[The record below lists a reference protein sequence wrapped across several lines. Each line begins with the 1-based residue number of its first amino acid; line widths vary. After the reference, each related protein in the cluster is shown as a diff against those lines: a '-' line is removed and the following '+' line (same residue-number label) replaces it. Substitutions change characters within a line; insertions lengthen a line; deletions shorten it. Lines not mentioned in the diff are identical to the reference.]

1 MSEQSQG
8 ADFTEVVERSSL
20 GTPAARAARES
31 VSDEQ
36 AARVVQ
42 RARQI
47 EQQSASIEPLVA
59 ALFVDP
65 QAVVTEAQV
74 RAVSEVYSTLVARL
88 GAVECMLD
96 EFEKAAR
103 AAPHHAYAGPW
114 LAMVDDIRRV
124 AFRESDTRLPPD
136 KP

>member
-1 MSEQSQG
+1 MS
-8 ADFTEVVERSSL
+8 DHIRDLVERSSF
-20 GTPAARAARES
+20 GTDEAKAARES

-47 EQQSASIEPLVA
+47 EQQSASIEPLAA
-59 ALFVDP
+59 ALFIDP

-88 GAVECMLD
+88 GAVEYVLN
-96 EFEKAAR
+96 EFEKAAQ

-124 AFRESDTRLPPD
+124 AFQTTTTDQRATGREREQG
-136 KP
+136 